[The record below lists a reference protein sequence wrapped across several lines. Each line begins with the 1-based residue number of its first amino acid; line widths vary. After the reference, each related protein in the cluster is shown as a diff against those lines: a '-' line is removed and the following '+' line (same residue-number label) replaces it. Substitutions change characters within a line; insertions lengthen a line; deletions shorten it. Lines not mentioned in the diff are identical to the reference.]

1 MLSEKDQATALP
13 EKNENVIEENTEN
26 EPSSIE
32 QALSIE
38 ETLQKEI
45 NHMKDQLLRSLAEAE
60 NIRKRTQREKEEARQ
75 YAVTNFA
82 RDLLNIADNLNRA
95 LQVMPSEQEE
105 VLPAVKSLMEGVQLT
120 QRELEAIFNRQ
131 GIKRI
136 SPLGE
141 KFDHNFHQAMF
152 ETETEDQEA
161 GIITQV
167 LQDGYVIH
175 DRLLRPA
182 MVGVAKAK
190 AAKETKA

>member
-1 MLSEKDQATALP
+1 MLSEKDQATVLP

-75 YAVTNFA
+75 YAITNFA

-141 KFDHNFHQAMF
+141 KFNHNFHQAMF

-190 AAKETKA
+190 AAKETTE

>member
-13 EKNENVIEENTEN
+13 EKNENIIEENTEN

-141 KFDHNFHQAMF
+141 KFNHNFHQAMF

-190 AAKETKA
+190 AAKETTE

>member
-1 MLSEKDQATALP
+1 MLSEKDQATVLP

-141 KFDHNFHQAMF
+141 KFNHNFHQAMF

-190 AAKETKA
+190 AAKETTE

>member
-1 MLSEKDQATALP
+1 MLSEKDQAAVLP

-152 ETETEDQEA
+152 ETETEGQEA
-161 GIITQV
+161 GSITQV

-190 AAKETKA
+190 AAKETTE

>member
-1 MLSEKDQATALP
+1 MLSEKDQATVLP

-136 SPLGE
+136 SPQGE

>member
-13 EKNENVIEENTEN
+13 EKNENIIEENTEN

-136 SPLGE
+136 SPQGE

>member
-1 MLSEKDQATALP
+1 MSSEKDQSTALP
-13 EKNENVIEENTEN
+13 EKNENGVEENTEN

-120 QRELEAIFNRQ
+120 QRELEAIFSRQ

-167 LQDGYVIH
+167 LQDGYVIY

-190 AAKETKA
+190 AAKETNA

>member
-1 MLSEKDQATALP
+1 MLSEKDQATTLP
-13 EKNENVIEENTEN
+13 EKNENVIEENPEN

-136 SPLGE
+136 SPQGE

>member
-1 MLSEKDQATALP
+1 MLSEKDQATVLP

-26 EPSSIE
+26 EPSSIK

-75 YAVTNFA
+75 YAITNFA

-141 KFDHNFHQAMF
+141 KFNHNFHQAMF

-190 AAKETKA
+190 AAKETTE

>member
-1 MLSEKDQATALP
+1 MSSEKDQATALP
-13 EKNENVIEENTEN
+13 EKNENVTEKNTEN

-38 ETLQKEI
+38 DTLQKEI

-161 GIITQV
+161 GIITLV

>member
-1 MLSEKDQATALP
+1 MSSEKDQATALS
-13 EKNENVIEENTEN
+13 EKNENVIEKNTEN

-161 GIITQV
+161 GIITLV

>member
-1 MLSEKDQATALP
+1 MLSEKDQATVLP

-120 QRELEAIFNRQ
+120 QRELEAIFSRQ

-152 ETETEDQEA
+152 ETETEDQAA
-161 GIITQV
+161 GIVTQV

-182 MVGVAKAK
+182 MVGVAKEK
-190 AAKETKA
+190 IIKKNGL

>member
-1 MLSEKDQATALP
+1 MSFEKDQASLLP
-13 EKNENVIEENTEN
+13 EENESTIAEEKEN

-38 ETLQKEI
+38 EILQKEI
-45 NHMKDQLLRSLAEAE
+45 NNLKDQLLRSLAEAE

-75 YAVTNFA
+75 YAITNFA
-82 RDLLNIADNLNRA
+82 RDLLNVADNLNRA
-95 LQVMPSEQEE
+95 LQVIPCEE
-105 VLPAVKSLMEGVQLT
+105 GELLPAVKSFMEGVQLT
-120 QRELEAIFNRQ
+120 QQELEAIFSRQ

-152 ETETEDQEA
+152 ETESEDQKA
-161 GIITQV
+161 GTVTQV

-190 AAKETKA
+190 MTKEDNE

>member
-1 MLSEKDQATALP
+1 MLSEKDQATVLP

-75 YAVTNFA
+75 YAITNFA

-152 ETETEDQEA
+152 ETETEGQEA
-161 GIITQV
+161 GSITQV

-190 AAKETKA
+190 AAKETTE

>member
-1 MLSEKDQATALP
+1 MFQVLQKDQATALP
-13 EKNENVIEENTEN
+13 EKNENVTEKNTEN

-95 LQVMPSEQEE
+95 LQVWW
-105 VLPAVKSLMEGVQLT
+105 KK
-120 QRELEAIFNRQ
+120 IF
-131 GIKRI
+131 
-136 SPLGE
+136 
-141 KFDHNFHQAMF
+141 
-152 ETETEDQEA
+152 
-161 GIITQV
+161 
-167 LQDGYVIH
+167 
-175 DRLLRPA
+175 
-182 MVGVAKAK
+182 
-190 AAKETKA
+190 

>member
-1 MLSEKDQATALP
+1 MLSEKDQATVLP

-26 EPSSIE
+26 EPSSIK

-75 YAVTNFA
+75 YAITNFA

-152 ETETEDQEA
+152 ETETEGQEA
-161 GIITQV
+161 GSITQV

-190 AAKETKA
+190 AAKETTE

>member
-1 MLSEKDQATALP
+1 MLSEKDQATVLP

-190 AAKETKA
+190 AAKETTE

>member
-141 KFDHNFHQAMF
+141 KFNHNFHQAMF

-190 AAKETKA
+190 AAKETTE

>member
-1 MLSEKDQATALP
+1 MSSEKDQTTALS
-13 EKNENVIEENTEN
+13 EKNENVIEKNTEN

-161 GIITQV
+161 GIITLV